1 MGFNLRSPLVTRI
14 AILVATVFAMA
25 YAVADSFNIIIVLA
39 LAGATL
45 FQVSHLIKEF
55 EESNENIASFLDAIR
70 FDDLS
75 SSFKTDSDDPAVQRL
90 HKELNEAITKLKSS
104 RSEKDSEYQFLKNIV
119 QHVGIG
125 LLTFKKDGSIQ
136 IRNTAAKKLLRVNNA
151 KHIDDLRPVS
161 EVLVEAFLKLKT
173 GGRELTR
180 LVLADETV
188 QISIYAIELTLR
200 GEVIKLIS
208 MNNIQSELD
217 EKEMEAWQNLVRVLT
232 HEIMNS
238 VTPISS
244 LAGVVEDELQ
254 SRMDQPVATFNKD
267 EMEDMHLS
275 IQTIS
280 KRSAGLIHFVREF
293 KNLSQRPQ
301 PNLAPVNVK
310 RLLEEMAVLQK
321 KELIDNSIKI
331 SINIDPEDLIISAD
345 KSMIEQVIINLVKNA
360 MQSFSEQKEK
370 CIELKAYLDEKTRP
384 IISVSDNGDGIDPE
398 ALERIFVP
406 FYSTKKTG
414 SGIGLSLS
422 KQIMRQHEGRITVKS
437 KLGEGTEFI
446 LRF

>member
-14 AILVATVFAMA
+14 AILLATVFALA
-25 YAVADSFNIIIVLA
+25 YAVADSFNIIITLA
-39 LAGATL
+39 LVGATL

-55 EESNENIASFLDAIR
+55 DESNKNIASFLDAIR

-75 SSFKTDSDDPAVQRL
+75 FSFKTDSNDPGVQRL
-90 HKELNEAITKLKSS
+90 HNELNEAIGHLKTS
-104 RSEKDSEYQFLKNIV
+104 RSERDSEYQFFKNIV

-136 IRNTAAKKLLRVNNA
+136 IMNTAAKKLLRVSQA

-173 GGRELTR
+173 GGRELAR
-180 LVLADETV
+180 LVLSDETI

-244 LAGVVEDELQ
+244 LAGVVEGELQ
-254 SRMDQPVATFNKD
+254 SRMDQPTATFNKE

-275 IQTIS
+275 VHTIS

-301 PNLAPVNVK
+301 PNLTTIPVK
-310 RLLEEMAVLQK
+310 KLLGEMAVLQK
-321 KELIDNSIKI
+321 KELIDSGITI
-331 SINIDPEDLIISAD
+331 AIILDPDDLVISAD
-345 KSMIEQVIINLVKNA
+345 KSMIEQVLINLIKNA
-360 MQSFSEQKEK
+360 MQAFSNQEKKE
-370 CIELKAYLDEKTRP
+370 ILLKGYLDEKTRP
-384 IISVSDNGDGIDPE
+384 VISVSDNGDGIDPE

-437 KLGEGTEFI
+437 KLGEGTEFL

>member
-1 MGFNLRSPLVTRI
+1 MGFNFRSPLATRI

-25 YAVADSFNIIIVLA
+25 YAVADSFNIIIILA

-45 FQVSHLIKEF
+45 FQISHLIKEF

-75 SSFKTDSDDPAVQRL
+75 SSFKTDSNDPAVQRL
-90 HKELNEAITKLKSS
+90 HDELNEAITKLKTS
-104 RSEKDSEYQFLKNIV
+104 RSEKDSEYQFFKNIV

-136 IRNTAAKKLLRVNNA
+136 IMNTAAKKLLRVNHA

-161 EVLVEAFLKLKT
+161 DVLVEAFLKLKT
-173 GGRELTR
+173 GGRELAR
-180 LVLADETV
+180 LVLADETI
-188 QISIYAIELTLR
+188 QISIYAIELTLK

-244 LAGVVEDELQ
+244 LAGVVEDDIK
-254 SRMDQPVATFNKD
+254 SKMNQPTATFNKE

-280 KRSAGLIHFVREF
+280 KRSQGLIHFVREF

-301 PNLAPVNVK
+301 PNLAPVTVK
-310 RLLEEMAVLQK
+310 KLLEEMAVLQK
-321 KELIDNSIKI
+321 KELSDNKIKI
-331 SINIDPEDLIISAD
+331 TISIEPEDLIISAD

-370 CIELKAYLDEKTRP
+370 SIQLKAYLDEKTRP
-384 IISVSDNGDGIDPE
+384 IVSVSDNGDGIDPE

>member
-1 MGFNLRSPLVTRI
+1 
-14 AILVATVFAMA
+14 
-25 YAVADSFNIIIVLA
+25 
-39 LAGATL
+39 
-45 FQVSHLIKEF
+45 
-55 EESNENIASFLDAIR
+55 
-70 FDDLS
+70 
-75 SSFKTDSDDPAVQRL
+75 
-90 HKELNEAITKLKSS
+90 
-104 RSEKDSEYQFLKNIV
+104 
-119 QHVGIG
+119 
-125 LLTFKKDGSIQ
+125 
-136 IRNTAAKKLLRVNNA
+136 
-151 KHIDDLRPVS
+151 
-161 EVLVEAFLKLKT
+161 
-173 GGRELTR
+173 
-180 LVLADETV
+180 
-188 QISIYAIELTLR
+188 
-200 GEVIKLIS
+200 

-244 LAGVVEDELQ
+244 LAGVVEDDIK
-254 SRMDQPVATFNKD
+254 SKMDQPVATFNKE

-280 KRSAGLIHFVREF
+280 KRSQGLIHFVREF

-301 PNLAPVNVK
+301 PNLTQVK
-310 RLLEEMAVLQK
+310 VKKLLEEMAVLQK
-321 KELIDNSIKI
+321 KELIDNKIKI
-331 SINIDPEDLIISAD
+331 AINIEPEDLMISAD

-370 CIELKAYLDEKTRP
+370 VIQLKAYLDEKTRP

-437 KLGEGTEFI
+437 KLGEGTEFM

>member
-1 MGFNLRSPLVTRI
+1 MGFNFRSPLATRI

-25 YAVADSFNIIIVLA
+25 YAVADSFNIIIILA

-45 FQVSHLIKEF
+45 FQISHLIKEF

-75 SSFKTDSDDPAVQRL
+75 SSFKTDSEDPAVQRL
-90 HKELNEAITKLKSS
+90 HNELNEAITKLKTS
-104 RSEKDSEYQFLKNIV
+104 RSEKDSEYQFFKNIV

-136 IRNTAAKKLLRVNNA
+136 IMNTAAKKLLRVNNA

-161 EVLVEAFLKLKT
+161 DVLVEAFLKLKT
-173 GGRELTR
+173 GGRELAR
-180 LVLADETV
+180 LVLADETI

-244 LAGVVEDELQ
+244 LAGVVEDDLKGK
-254 SRMDQPVATFNKD
+254 MDQPVATFNKD

-280 KRSAGLIHFVREF
+280 KRSQGLIHFVREF

-301 PNLAPVNVK
+301 PNLTPVKVK
-310 RLLEEMAVLQK
+310 KLLEEMAVLQK
-321 KELIDNSIKI
+321 KELSDNKIKI
-331 SINIDPEDLIISAD
+331 TISIEPEDLIISAD

-360 MQSFSEQKEK
+360 MQSFSEQNEK
-370 CIELKAYLDEKTRP
+370 NIQLKAYLDEKTRP
-384 IISVSDNGDGIDPE
+384 IISVGDNGDGIDPE

>member
-25 YAVADSFNIIIVLA
+25 YAVAGSFNIIIILA
-39 LAGATL
+39 LTGATL
-45 FQVSHLIKEF
+45 FQISHLIKEF

-90 HKELNEAITKLKSS
+90 HKELNEAITKLKTS
-104 RSEKDSEYQFLKNIV
+104 RSEKDSEYQFFKNIV

-136 IRNTAAKKLLRVNNA
+136 IMNTAAKKLLRVNNA
-151 KHIDDLRPVS
+151 KHIDDLRTVS
-161 EVLVEAFLKLKT
+161 DVLVEAFLKLKT
-173 GGRELTR
+173 GGRELAR
-180 LVLADETV
+180 LVLADETIQV
-188 QISIYAIELTLR
+188 SIYAIELTLR

-208 MNNIQSELD
+208 INNIQSELD

-244 LAGVVEDELQ
+244 LAGVVEDDLKSKME
-254 SRMDQPVATFNKD
+254 QPVATFNKE
-267 EMEDMHLS
+267 EMNDMHLS

-280 KRSAGLIHFVREF
+280 RRSAGLIHFVKEF

-301 PNLAPVNVK
+301 PNLAPVKVK
-310 RLLEEMAVLQK
+310 KLLEEMAVLQK
-321 KELIDNSIKI
+321 KELIDNKVKIEI
-331 SINIDPEDLIISAD
+331 SIEPDDLMISAD

-360 MQSFSEQKEK
+360 IQSFSEQEEK
-370 CIELKAYLDEKTRP
+370 IIQLKAYLDEKTRP

-406 FYSTKKTG
+406 FYSTKKAG

-437 KLGEGTEFI
+437 KLGEGTEFM

>member
-1 MGFNLRSPLVTRI
+1 MDFNWRSPLVTRL
-14 AILVATVFAMA
+14 AILVATLFALA
-25 YAVADSFNIIIVLA
+25 YTIVDSFNLLLIVGLI
-39 LAGATL
+39 GATL
-45 FQVSHLIKEF
+45 FQISHLVKEF
-55 EESNENIASFLDAIR
+55 EESNQNIASFLDAIR

-75 SSFKTDSDDPAVQRL
+75 SSFKTDSNDPAVQRL
-90 HKELNEAITKLKSS
+90 HKELNEAINNLKSS
-104 RSEKDSEYQFLKNIV
+104 RSERDSEYQFLKNIV

-136 IRNTAAKKLLRVNNA
+136 IMNTAARRLLRINQA
-151 KHIDDLRPVS
+151 KNIDDLRPVS
-161 EVLVEAFLKLKT
+161 EALVESFIKLKT
-173 GGRELTR
+173 GGRELVR
-180 LVLADETV
+180 LELTDETI

-200 GEVIKLIS
+200 GDVIKLIS

-244 LAGVVEDELQ
+244 LASIVENELNDK
-254 SRMDQPVATFNKD
+254 MDHSPATFTRE

-275 IQTIS
+275 VQTIS
-280 KRSAGLIHFVREF
+280 KRSAGLIRFVREF
-293 KNLSQRPQ
+293 KNLSQTIK
-301 PNLAPVNVK
+301 PNLAPVTVK
-310 RLLEEMAVLQK
+310 KLLEEMAVLQK
-321 KELIDNSIKI
+321 KELSDNNIKI
-331 SINIDPEDLIISAD
+331 SLSIEPQDMMISAD
-345 KSMIEQVIINLVKNA
+345 KNMIEQVLINLIKNA
-360 MQSFSEQKEK
+360 MQSFSDQNDK

-384 IISVSDNGDGIDPE
+384 VISVKDNGDGIDPE

-406 FYSTKKTG
+406 FFSTKKTG

-422 KQIMRQHEGRITVKS
+422 KQIMRQHEGRISVKS
-437 KLGEGTEFI
+437 KLGEGTEFL